1 MLRKI
6 LRMIKKLKYLKYYSN
21 IVFKNW
27 KQNEATYSQHGEDNL
42 VESILPGG
50 VSSFIDIGASDGV
63 LFSNTFKFA
72 KGGAYG
78 LCVEPSLSSFRKL
91 KLNHIFH
98 PRVKCIHSAISNK
111 KGNIYLN
118 EAGYEMTLSKVS
130 NIKSRGSK
138 SIKCQT
144 FDNLIEKYPR
154 FKKVDLLSIDVE
166 GHEKEILSQM
176 KNKEFSSRLIIIE
189 CDKNSINT
197 LLKETAL
204 ENYYPVYTNGINTVI
219 SRKNQSLID
228 TKSIPIGFKEI

>member
-50 VSSFIDIGASDGV
+50 VSSFIDIGANDGV

-98 PRVKCIHSAISNK
+98 PK
-111 KGNIYLN
+111 LN
-118 EAGYEMTLSKVS
+118 AYIVQYQ
-130 NIKSRGSK
+130 I
-138 SIKCQT
+138 
-144 FDNLIEKYPR
+144 
-154 FKKVDLLSIDVE
+154 KKVTYIS
-166 GHEKEILSQM
+166 M
-176 KNKEFSSRLIIIE
+176 KQDMK
-189 CDKNSINT
+189 
-197 LLKETAL
+197 
-204 ENYYPVYTNGINTVI
+204 
-219 SRKNQSLID
+219 
-228 TKSIPIGFKEI
+228 